1 MMSFIWYKE
10 KDLHIQFSLKLTK
23 VSVYYVIKWKYALNF
38 VHHFLFVYSAW
49 SARKVENIEKA
60 RAQPKIIDKFNSNQS
75 ANGFL
80 LENILK
86 SVNTKKS
93 SNFKFE
99 AERQY
104 FSDNVEDHKEK
115 NWKVKF
121 KTPLFWRTLCVDYFG
136 RHFVLFHVII
146 EAGMYNE
153 YSLSD
158 SI

>member
-1 MMSFIWYKE
+1 MKIC
-10 KDLHIQFSLKLTK
+10 LKFCTPFPFCLPC
-23 VSVYYVIKWKYALNF
+23 L
-38 VHHFLFVYSAW
+38 SAW
-49 SARKVENIEKA
+49 SDRKVENIETARGSAKA
-60 RAQPKIIDKFNSNQS
+60 KNNLQVQFKSKCQRFFK
-75 ANGFL
+75 
-80 LENILK
+80 ENIPK

-99 AERQY
+99 VERQY

-115 NWKVKF
+115 IWKVKF